1 MVVGTLCG
9 FDQFMNLVIDNPV
22 EVNGNEKNDIGM
34 VDSNGAIDQE
44 ELKKCTFNGV
54 LMANRYVYGFSTV
67 FIHLGRFSHI
77 VTKGAHNFQRLPN
90 CVITHLNAYGQHM
103 TILRKFGPPLH
114 WNVVVLDIGIGHR
127 YVVQPWYQFL
137 ADSDFYHDD
146 EVSFYYR
153 RRDKI

>member
-1 MVVGTLCG
+1 MEVSWLTVV
-9 FDQFMNLVIDNPV
+9 FMAFLID
-22 EVNGNEKNDIGM
+22 E
-34 VDSNGAIDQE
+34 DSNGAIDQE
-44 ELKKCTFNGV
+44 ELKK
-54 LMANRYVYGFSTV
+54 YVYGFSTV

-77 VTKGAHNFQRLPN
+77 VTKGAHNFQRYTTSVSEANYDVSISYRLPN

>member
-1 MVVGTLCG
+1 MLANSLTK
-9 FDQFMNLVIDNPV
+9 QPV
-22 EVNGNEKNDIGM
+22 HVHGLSLYKFLFIY
-34 VDSNGAIDQE
+34 
-44 ELKKCTFNGV
+44 KTF
-54 LMANRYVYGFSTV
+54 FS
-67 FIHLGRFSHI
+67 L
-77 VTKGAHNFQRLPN
+77 QRLPN